1 MTHVTRRPRPRS
13 LVVRRHTWCF
23 DDVHD
28 RDWLLGSAALS
39 RWFDVYTLLVPD
51 NEAFYIRTLTPCLQ
65 WEDVEVKKFELLNF
79 FRQESL
85 HGIAHKAY
93 WKRMSELGIEY
104 LPFLKTV
111 NWILYSIFEPTQSHR
126 MKFAIVAAIEHVNAS
141 LGNIV
146 LRRDLLR
153 SANRS
158 LREMFYWHF
167 AEEIEHKAVA
177 HNALARFY
185 PGYITRI
192 LGALVAFPSF
202 YLVCFL
208 GMAYFLFKEQKLFC
222 KATLRELFKF
232 WISDGVLRDT
242 VCHLGRYFKRSFEPW
257 DEDDLHLT
265 QIAESM
271 ATYTKMSAG
280 DNFAECAEAVT
291 IDAGLDTGHR
301 SDAKQSHG

>member
-1 MTHVTRRPRPRS
+1 MTRVTRRPPPIS
-13 LVVRRHTWCF
+13 LVVRRYTWCF

-65 WEDVEVKKFELLNF
+65 WEDVEVEKLELLNF

-93 WKRMSELGIEY
+93 WKRMSELGIEFQ
-104 LPFLKTV
+104 PFLKTV

-153 SANRS
+153 STNRS

-208 GMAYFLFKEQKLFC
+208 GMAYFLFKEQKLFSR
-222 KATLRELFKF
+222 ATLRELFKF

-242 VCHLGRYFKRSFEPW
+242 ICHLGRYFKWSFQPW

-265 QIAESM
+265 QIVECLAI
-271 ATYTKMSAG
+271 YTKKSAG
-280 DNFAECAEAVT
+280 GNFAERAEAVA
-291 IDAGLDTGHR
+291 IEAGLDTGHR
-301 SDAKQSHG
+301 SDAKQKHR